1 MHGVGRDALGG
12 VDRAG
17 IAETRGVVDV
27 AGGQPDGEPAAV
39 MSDRKVTARADA
51 GDGPAVAVFDPVGGG
66 EAESPVVAAGDNH
79 IPSAGLVPVRQPDH
93 RIRHVAVEA
102 VVSGSP
108 VQLGHLIAG
117 RGKHDRVEPSRS
129 IGNPR
134 VERILS
140 RGSHVADMN
149 TAVIKV
155 EHQPRMVALA
165 DGKRC
170 CRFGGVGEAMQLSQ
184 PEGAISVLDVAK
196 YTAGADRGEL
206 LIITDQ
212 AYVRTPANGEL
223 HSGVQRQGVGHAGFV
238 DDQQGRRADRCRPLR
253 KVAVL

>member
-1 MHGVGRDALGG
+1 M
-12 VDRAG
+12 
-17 IAETRGVVDV
+17 
-27 AGGQPDGEPAAV
+27 PV
-39 MSDRKVTARADA
+39 MVQRSPFLTQS
-51 GDGPAVAVFDPVGGG
+51 VAVRRSRRSLLRVIIT
-66 EAESPVVAAGDNH
+66 SPALAWF
-79 IPSAGLVPVRQPDH
+79 PSASRTTAFGMSLLR
-93 RIRHVAVEA
+93 RWFR
-102 VVSGSP
+102 GSP